1 MAKDKNLI
9 KVIEAAVRGGVD
21 GIILREKDLSYEELL
36 PLAIEIKKLI
46 QGTETLFMINGNLQA
61 ARKVQAD
68 GYHTGFRELIDRKP
82 VFDGMLGVSI
92 HSLEEA
98 VLAEKQGASYL
109 LAGHVFDTQCKEGLA
124 GRGIS
129 FIKDIKEQVE
139 IPVIALGGITPE
151 KAIEVLKA
159 GANGIAVM
167 SSIMMADDPYGLT
180 RRLKNI

>member
-36 PLAIEIKKLI
+36 PLAIEIKKLTE
-46 QGTETLFMINGNLQA
+46 GTETLLMINGNLQA

-68 GYHTGFRELIDRKP
+68 GYHTGFREFIDRKP

-98 VLAEKQGASYL
+98 VLAEKQGATYL

-124 GRGIS
+124 GRGIP

-151 KAIEVLKA
+151 KAVEVLKA